1 LALSAK
7 IHPREREKMLQSPR
21 TLSENCRIA
30 GTRNETEEALIR
42 SCLEYPWDD
51 ARFLIFSD
59 WLEENEFFEVAD
71 YIRNALSW
79 AETWRRPPTAV
90 REYWASRMGSNI
102 AEKNGYIRGFPAILS
117 ISLEDWLND
126 PPENEEFF
134 WGLNLSDFTI
144 DHFVEFLSSERLA
157 NLSVLSL
164 NPIRLQPSTV
174 TIQQLLSSRRVMNRI
189 NALDHLCVLNL
200 RNTLLGQLH
209 TETLLQSIQFRN
221 LQSLVLEGNIV
232 APAFLFQEDWQHL
245 RTIRSLDLASNRLNW
260 DLSGSSGFR
269 LYGHLQY
276 LRLSSNKIIFRP
288 NSRKEPQFPELLVL
302 DLAGA
307 CLSNDSLRALAT
319 SEDFPKLERLN
330 LSSHYELSPEIIA
343 DFLKGLSLPRLKWLH
358 IDRFYLNSV
367 KKAHR
372 IRSIAQEKKIEIIS

>member
-1 LALSAK
+1 
-7 IHPREREKMLQSPR
+7 MLLSPR
-21 TLSENCRIA
+21 TLSENCRIR
-30 GTRNETEEALIR
+30 GVRNETEEALIR

-59 WLEENEFFEVAD
+59 WLEENEFFEVAE

-79 AETWRRPPTAV
+79 AETWRRPPIAV

-102 AEKNGYIRGFPAILS
+102 AQKNGYIRGFPAILP

-134 WGLNLSDFTI
+134 WGLNLMDFTI

-164 NPIRLQPSTV
+164 NPIRLQPSSV

-232 APAFLFQEDWQHL
+232 AQAFLFQEDWQHL
-245 RTIRSLDLASNRLNW
+245 RTIRSLDLAANRLNL
-260 DLSGSSGFR
+260 DPIEASGFR

-276 LRLSSNKIIFRP
+276 LRLSSNQIIFRP
-288 NSRKEPQFPELLVL
+288 NSRKEPQFPELMVL

-307 CLSNDSLRALAT
+307 CLSNDSLRVLAT

-343 DFLKGLSLPRLKWLH
+343 DFLNRLSLPRLKWLH
-358 IDRFYLNSV
+358 IDRFYLNTV
-367 KKAHR
+367 RKAHR